1 MKKLSTLFKAILSF
15 FRQFKENRS
24 NSHSQKNR
32 PSLEKDTSKESHYF
46 RKSEN
51 ILKCIKK
58 LQVSYYLPK
67 VLNLVLVSL
76 KSFKFKKGTTLIEL
90 LVVVSVLLVITGGS
104 MRLLSNVLE
113 QQNLMHSQMSEGD
126 LRKLVSGLNNT
137 TVCTETFRGK
147 AVGVYPSNELLI
159 KSGSGQLVTKLEEG
173 KLFKRNLEIVE
184 MRTVSMGA
192 GTNLAELEIYYSR
205 PNSLFKYENPDE
217 DCKAGNIAGDQD
229 GCYDFKCK
237 MDIVLD
243 ANSKIDTCKFL
254 DCSSESVGGGISDD
268 CYKVKVNG
276 QTYVGCGTTKDNTQP
291 TTTAFGFNAG
301 HSGSG
306 TNSTFIGHSAGKV
319 STGYSNTFIGHS
331 AGRDNTLG
339 YLNVFVGNSAGEK
352 NTTGEGNTFVGNSAG
367 EKNTTGEGNTFVGN
381 HAGEKNS
388 IGVGNTFVGNHAGE
402 NSTGDRNTFFGI
414 TAGWHNTTG
423 EYNTF
428 IGNSAGEKNLT
439 GGRNT
444 FVGMT
449 AGFYNTTGEYNTF
462 IGNSAGERN
471 TTGDHNT
478 FVGDNAGLQNTTGE
492 YNTFIGKHA
501 GFSAKGSGNI
511 YIGTGANHRGPSN
524 QVDKKF
530 VIGNENYDEN
540 NLIAFADPWIEGD
553 IGTDVFKVNTKQVA
567 YNASSRTLKK
577 NIKKERDYEKALKL
591 ILNVP
596 LFSYE
601 FKKDHPDKRRMG
613 VISEELP
620 EELQIKADPPY
631 PDLPTLRGY
640 LIASV
645 KVLYAKLTEI
655 KTQIN
660 ESLNKL
666 KEEFIEIK
674 EQFQKR
680 ISTNEKALNES
691 NKRLSENEKA
701 LNENNKRTSTN
712 EKTLNENNKRLS
724 TNEKELQETK
734 AELKETKAEYQKE
747 LKDTKAALQ
756 NTKKELKELKEELQ
770 KIKKRI

>member
-24 NSHSQKNR
+24 SSHSQKNH

-51 ILKCIKK
+51 ILKRIKK

-67 VLNLVLVSL
+67 VLSLGLVSL
-76 KSFKFKKGTTLIEL
+76 KKFKKGTSLIEL

-126 LRKLVSGLNNT
+126 LRTLVSGLNDT

-147 AVGVYPSNELLI
+147 AVGSYPSNELLI

-184 MRTVSMGA
+184 MRTVSVD
-192 GTNLAELEIYYSR
+192 TNVAELEIYYSR
-205 PNSLFKYENPDE
+205 PNSLFKKENPDE
-217 DCKAGNIAGDQD
+217 DCKAGNTAGDQD

-237 MDIVLD
+237 MDIALD
-243 ANSKIDTCKFL
+243 TNSKIETCKFL

-268 CYKVKVNG
+268 CYKVKVDG
-276 QTYVGCGTTKDNTQP
+276 QTYIGCGTTKDNTQT
-291 TTTAFGFNAG
+291 TTTAFGFDAG
-301 HSGSG
+301 GQTSTGDE
-306 TNSTFIGHSAGKV
+306 NTFIGHSAGK
-319 STGYSNTFIGHS
+319 
-331 AGRDNTLG
+331 D
-339 YLNVFVGNSAGEK
+339 
-352 NTTGEGNTFVGNSAG
+352 NTTGGYNS
-367 EKNTTGEGNTFVGN
+367 
-381 HAGEKNS
+381 
-388 IGVGNTFVGNHAGE
+388 
-402 NSTGDRNTFFGI
+402 FFGY
-414 TAGWHNTTG
+414 TAGSHNTTG

-428 IGNSAGEKNLT
+428 VGNSAGVN
-439 GGRNT
+439 
-444 FVGMT
+444 
-449 AGFYNTTGEYNTF
+449 
-462 IGNSAGERN
+462 N

-478 FVGDNAGLQNTTGE
+478 FVGDNAGLHNKTGE

-530 VIGNENYDEN
+530 AIGNENYDEN
-540 NLIAFADPWIEGD
+540 NLNASPDPWIEGD
-553 IGTDVFKVNTKQVA
+553 IGEDVFKVNGKQVA
-567 YNASSRTLKK
+567 YSGSSRTLKK

-613 VISEELP
+613 IISEELP

-655 KTQIN
+655 KTQFN

-701 LNENNKRTSTN
+701 LNKNNKRISTNEKTLNENNKRVSASEKTLNENNKRVSAN

-747 LKDTKAALQ
+747 LKETKKALQ